1 MKLGE
6 LLDRRRV
13 IVPLAAKNVREATGM
28 LADALLSSGVIGD
41 KGRFKELLEDEWPE
55 DIVSVSGRAFLPHFR
70 TDAAQQV
77 ALALGVSPA
86 PIERTRPGSTPPEES
101 GSGQAARVFVLVV
114 APTAEA
120 SAYLRAMAAVA
131 QALSRD
137 DTLDALHQAKNAD
150 DVMRLAALAETPVP
164 ADVAVRVVMTA
175 TVTSVPP
182 DMPLRQA
189 AQVLLARRVS
199 SAPVVGP
206 NREVVG
212 MITDRHLMRFL
223 LPETVSAM
231 STGQVRAIKRRKS
244 KESPADPAAV
254 PVREVMDRSVLC
266 LEEDQT
272 IGDVAALMLSKE
284 VNRFP
289 VTRDGALV
297 GYLTRSDIVR
307 KLLGS

>member
-13 IVPLAAKNVREATGM
+13 IVPLEAKNVREATGK
-28 LADALLSSGVIGD
+28 LAEALLGSGAIGD
-41 KGRFKELLEDEWPE
+41 PARFKALLEDEWPE

-70 TDAAQQV
+70 TDAAKRV
-77 ALALGVSPA
+77 ALALGVSSE
-86 PIERTRPGSTPPEES
+86 PIERTRPGVDAEES
-101 GSGQAARVFVLVV
+101 GPGQSARVIVLVV
-114 APTAEA
+114 APSSEA

-131 QALSRD
+131 QALARD
-137 DTLDALHQAKNAD
+137 ETLEALHTAKSPD

-164 ADVAVRVVMTA
+164 ADVAVRDVMTPN
-175 TVTSVPP
+175 VTAVPP

-189 AQVLLARRVS
+189 AQLLLARRVS

-206 NREVVG
+206 SGEVLG

-254 PVREVMDRSVLC
+254 PVRDVMDRSVLC

>member
-13 IVPLAAKNVREATGM
+13 IVPLEAKNVRDATSS
-28 LADALLSSGVIGD
+28 LAGALIASGVIGD
-41 KGRFKELLEDEWPE
+41 EARFRELLEDEWPE

-70 TDAAQQV
+70 TDAAKQV
-77 ALALGVSPA
+77 ALALGVSAVPV
-86 PIERTRPGSTPPEES
+86 ERTRPGAGAEGGPAPS
-101 GSGQAARVFVLVV
+101 ARVVVLLV

-131 QALSRD
+131 QALTRD
-137 DTLDALHQAKNAD
+137 ETLEALHQAKSAD
-150 DVMRLAALAETPVP
+150 DVMKLAVLADTPVP
-164 ADVAVRVVMTA
+164 ADVAVRDVMTA
-175 TVTSVPP
+175 NVTSVPP
-182 DMPLRQA
+182 DMPLKQA

-199 SAPVVGP
+199 SAPVIGP
-206 NREVVG
+206 NREVIG

-244 KESPADPAAV
+244 KESPVDPAAV
-254 PVREVMDRSVLC
+254 PVRDVMDRSVLC

-272 IGDVAALMLSKE
+272 VGDVAALMLSKE